1 MVASAAVLMGQL
13 DEYCWG
19 GNMDWSG
26 AGDTSKLD
34 FSCMLEP
41 ETHKLLKVLLL
52 INLPPPPPPPPP
64 PRSLR

>member
-1 MVASAAVLMGQL
+1 MAQL

-41 ETHKLLKVLLL
+41 ETHKLLKVLSSYGVEGTVTTILDCPSCL
-52 INLPPPPPPPPP
+52 AAACT
-64 PRSLR
+64 